1 MSLEKVVVDTRG
13 DVFVLP
19 DFLSGAGAKYVLRAD
34 VMYRRG

>member
-1 MSLEKVVVDTRG
+1 MSAEKVVVDTRG

-19 DFLSGAGAKYVLRAD
+19 DFLSAEYVLRTD